1 MTRKALGKGLEA
13 LLPETYL
20 LSDEEVTHVDV
31 DRIQPNPFQPRSSLA
46 GGSDP
51 DLEGLTESIRVN
63 GIIEPLIARR
73 VDGEV
78 QLISGERRWR
88 AARAAGLGRVPV
100 IFRNLEDEKLLE
112 VALVENLQRQ
122 SLNPIEE
129 ASAYETLVER
139 MGLSQAE
146 IARRIGRTR
155 SSVANSLRL
164 LRLPPAVRD
173 DVAAGRLS
181 TGHAKILLGL
191 EKEED
196 LVRLAGAIKTH
207 EWSVRELENRLREGR
222 PARKARS
229 RARMEPRDPHLDAA
243 EAKLREALCTRVRIV
258 SRRGKGKILID
269 FHSDEELQRLYD
281 ILIHPGGVH

>member
-20 LSDEEVTHVDV
+20 LSDEEVTYVET
-31 DRIQPNPFQPRSSLA
+31 DRIQPNPYQPRTSLA
-46 GGSDP
+46 TGTDP
-51 DLEGLTESIRVN
+51 DLEGLAESIREN

-73 VDGEV
+73 VNGEV

-88 AARAAGLGRVPV
+88 AARSTGLERVPV
-100 IFRNLEDEKLLE
+100 ILRDLEDDKVLE

-129 ASAYETLVER
+129 ATAYETLLTG

-146 IARRIGRTR
+146 VARRIGRTR

-164 LRLPPAVRD
+164 LNLPAEVRE

-181 TGHAKILLGL
+181 PGHAKILLGL
-191 EKEED
+191 EKED
-196 LVRLAGAIKTH
+196 DVLALAGQIRTH
-207 EWSVRELENRLREGR
+207 GWSVRELETRLREGQ

-229 RARMEPRDPHLDAA
+229 RSRTESRDPHLDAA
-243 EAKLREALCTRVRIV
+243 EAKLRETLCTRVRIV
-258 SRRGKGKILID
+258 SRKGRGKILID
-269 FHSDEELQRLYD
+269 FHSDEELERLYD
-281 ILIHPGGVH
+281 ILIGSGNIQ